1 VSEREKGNDMTTNA
15 WTNLVKAVAT
25 NEMTLDEAAKIW
37 GGNFELTKRDLMD
50 GVEDWH
56 FVQAAH
62 KHTPAPWFNSSC
74 TWPR

>member
-1 VSEREKGNDMTTNA
+1 MTNVWA
-15 WTNLVKAVAT
+15 NLITAVAT
-25 NEMTLDEAAKIW
+25 NKMTVEEAAAKW
-37 GGNFELTKRDLMD
+37 GGNFELTKRDIMD

-56 FVQAAH
+56 FQRKAY

>member
-1 VSEREKGNDMTTNA
+1 MTMNA
-15 WTNLVKAVAT
+15 WANLVKAVAT

-37 GGNFELTKRDLMD
+37 GGNFELTKRDIMD

-56 FVQAAH
+56 FVKAAH